1 MTSFL
6 DNLLFSASITGPI
19 CLMLFLG
26 IYFRR
31 SGLIDTHF
39 IEVASKLVF
48 NVTLPALLFLSIMN
62 SNHDF
67 LASAS
72 LVAFGVIGNIIYFIV
87 LTLVTD
93 KLFANGND
101 QGVIVQGALRGNVA
115 IIALA
120 YVSNAYGSDGLAIA
134 ALYVAGIT
142 LLYNVLGV
150 ISLTP
155 QNNQS
160 ARQAIPILI
169 KSLTKN
175 PLIIAIISGLV
186 FSQLQL
192 TIPQIAT
199 DAGRYFANMTL
210 PLALICSG
218 GSLDWKQLSND
229 KSSAWFATTVKLLVS
244 PILFTGCAMLLGF
257 RGLELGIIFLTSSAP
272 SAAVSFVM
280 AKAMGANATLAANI
294 IVLTTLLSMV
304 SSTLG
309 IFLLALFSLI

>member
-31 SGLIDTHF
+31 SGLIDAHF

-62 SNHDF
+62 SSHDF
-67 LASAS
+67 FASAS
-72 LVAFGVIGNIIYFIV
+72 LVAFGVLGNIIYFIL
-87 LTLVTD
+87 LTLVTNNI
-93 KLFANGND
+93 FAEGND

-120 YVSNAYGSDGLAIA
+120 YVSNAYGNDGLAIA

-155 QNNQS
+155 KSNHS
-160 ARQAIPILI
+160 TRQAVPILI

-175 PLIIAIISGLV
+175 PLIIAIIGGLI

-192 TIPQIAT
+192 TMPKIAT

-210 PLALICSG
+210 PLALICGG
-218 GSLDWKQLSND
+218 GSLDWKQLSAD
-229 KSSAWFATTVKLLVS
+229 KGSAWFATIVKLLIS
-244 PILFTGCAMLLGF
+244 PILFTGSALLFGF

-272 SAAVSFVM
+272 AAAVSFVM

-294 IVLTTLLSMV
+294 IVLTTLLSMI
-304 SSTLG
+304 SSTVG
-309 IFLLALFSLI
+309 IFLLSSFSLI